1 MRVKLQKAKNH
12 KRETFVDISVSDV
25 KTLREQTGA
34 GIMDC
39 KKALIDACGD
49 FDKAAQIIKEKGL
62 ETVNKKAHRDASD
75 GLIEIYVHN
84 GRIGAMVEV
93 NCETDFVAKTDQF
106 RELARSVAMQIAAM
120 GPLYLSEKDIPDG
133 QEVDP
138 KQACLLSQP
147 FVKDE
152 SVTIQDMVNEAI
164 AKVGENIKIK
174 RFTRYELG
182 CS

>member
-1 MRVKLQKAKNH
+1 M
-12 KRETFVDISVSDV
+12 DISVSEV
-25 KTLREQTGA
+25 KTLREKTGA

-49 FDKAAQIIKEKGL
+49 FDKAAEIIKEKGL
-62 ETVNKKAHRDASD
+62 ETVNKKANRDASD

-84 GRIGAMVEV
+84 GRIGALVEV

-106 RELARSVAMQIAAM
+106 KELARNVAMQIAAM
-120 GPLYLSEKDIPDG
+120 NPLYLSEADIPEG
-133 QEVDP
+133 QDADS

-152 SVTIQDMVNEAI
+152 SMTIQDMVNEAI